1 MQMEKT
7 ILKNLLRNEV
17 YTRKVLPFIKE
28 EYFTVEEDR
37 VLYKEIK
44 EFILKYNNQPTYD
57 ALRIEIDNLAGLK
70 EAQVK
75 NILDTLE
82 EIHSDKVD
90 TNIDWLTD
98 STEKFCQEKA
108 IYNAIMSSIEIM
120 NNKNGAL
127 TKGAIPQLLSDALAV
142 TFNPSVGHDL
152 FEDWE
157 ERYEYYHRVEEKL
170 PLDLGYFNKILKG
183 GVARKTLN
191 MLLGGVHTGKTMF
204 MCHFSAA
211 YLSQGKNVLYISL
224 EMSEEEIT
232 KRIECNLLNIDFDTL
247 DSLPKDLYEKRIKRA
262 QVKTNGKLIVKE
274 YGATSASVT
283 HFAALLNEL
292 KLKKNFIPDVIMI
305 DYINLCA
312 SSRLKAAAASDT
324 YTYVKAVAEEVRG
337 FAKMQNL
344 PIWSA
349 TQLNRS
355 GFGNS
360 DPDMTNTAESFGLP
374 ATVDLLL
381 VLIATD
387 ELRSLNQIMVKQLK
401 NRYRDM
407 ELDKRF
413 VVGVDKTKMKLYNLE
428 QSAQEDIVDSGQ
440 EKPVFDK
447 SNFATRDKFKRLKV
461 Q

>member
-1 MQMEKT
+1 M
-7 ILKNLLRNEV
+7 
-17 YTRKVLPFIKE
+17 RKVLPFLKD
-28 EYFTVEEDR
+28 EYFSVEDDR
-37 VLYKEIK
+37 LLYKEIK
-44 EFILKYNNQPTYD
+44 DFILKYNNLPTYD
-57 ALRIEIDNLAGLK
+57 ALLIEIDNLAGLK
-70 EAQVK
+70 EDQVK
-75 NILDTLE
+75 SINQTLK
-82 EIHSDKVD
+82 EISEDKID

-98 STEKFCQEKA
+98 NTEKFCQEKA
-108 IYNAIMSSIEIM
+108 IYHAIMSSIEIM

-127 TKGAIPQLLSDALAV
+127 SKGAIPGLLSDALGV

-157 ERYEYYHRVEEKL
+157 ERYDYYHRAEEKL
-170 PLDLGYFNKILKG
+170 PLDLDHFNRILKG
-183 GVARKTLN
+183 GIAKKTLN

-247 DSLPKDLYEKRIKRA
+247 DALSKDMYEKKIKKA
-262 QVKTNGKLIVKE
+262 KIKTNGKLIVKE

-283 HFAALLNEL
+283 HFAALLSEL
-292 KLKKNFIPDVIMI
+292 KLKKHFVPDVIMI

-312 SSRLKAAAASDT
+312 SSRLKAASASDT

-337 FAKMQNL
+337 FAKIQNL

-349 TQLNRS
+349 TQLNRA

-360 DPDMTNTAESFGLP
+360 DPDMTNTSESFGLP

-381 VLIATD
+381 VLVATD
-387 ELRSLNQIMVKQLK
+387 ELRALNQILVKQLK

-447 SNFATRDKFKRLKV
+447 SNSATRDKFKRLKV
-461 Q
+461 

>member
-1 MQMEKT
+1 
-7 ILKNLLRNEV
+7 
-17 YTRKVLPFIKE
+17 
-28 EYFTVEEDR
+28 
-37 VLYKEIK
+37 
-44 EFILKYNNQPTYD
+44 
-57 ALRIEIDNLAGLK
+57 
-70 EAQVK
+70 
-75 NILDTLE
+75 
-82 EIHSDKVD
+82 
-90 TNIDWLTD
+90 
-98 STEKFCQEKA
+98 
-108 IYNAIMSSIEIM
+108 M

-157 ERYEYYHRVEEKL
+157 ERYEYYHRAEEKL

-183 GVARKTLN
+183 GVSRKTLN

-447 SNFATRDKFKRLKV
+447 SNSATRDKFKRLKV